1 MKIKCAIIDD
11 EPLAIELLK
20 NYTDNV
26 PFLELVFKSKNP
38 LDIIPFLETNTI
50 DVLFLDIQMPQI
62 SGIQL
67 SRIITNKTRIIFT
80 TAYKEF
86 ALEGYEF
93 NTVDYLL
100 KPITF
105 DQFYKAARKVKAL
118 VDTSI
123 PRNEELQLPI
133 EENLYFFVKTD
144 SRWIKIYFNEIK
156 YIEGL
161 KDYVMLH
168 TQKEKI
174 IILENLKEL
183 AVNLEDKGFMRVHKS
198 FIANLNKITSIERNR
213 IFIEKEIIPIGETFR
228 DTFFKWFEK
237 KK

>member
-20 NYTDNV
+20 NYTNNV
-26 PFLELVFKSKNP
+26 PFLELVFISQNP

-62 SGIQL
+62 NGMQL
-67 SRIITNKTRIIFT
+67 SRIITDKTRIIFT

-86 ALEGYEF
+86 ALAGYEF

-105 DQFYKAARKVKAL
+105 DQFYKAAQKIKLL
-118 VDTSI
+118 VNNNVSSYKEI
-123 PRNEELQLPI
+123 PQPK
-133 EENLYFFVKTD
+133 EENLFFFVKTD
-144 SRWIKIYFNEIK
+144 SKWIKISYDEIK

-168 TQKEKI
+168 TQNEKI
-174 IILENLKEL
+174 IVLENLKEL

-198 FIANLNKITSIERNR
+198 FIVNLNKITSIERNR
-213 IFIEKEIIPIGETFR
+213 IFIEKEIIPIGDTFR
-228 DTFFKWFEK
+228 DIFFQWFAK

>member
-11 EPLAIELLK
+11 EPLALELLK
-20 NYTDNV
+20 NYTNNV
-26 PFLELVFKSKNP
+26 PFLELVFISQNP
-38 LDIIPFLETNTI
+38 LDIIPFIETNTI

-62 SGIQL
+62 NGIQL
-67 SRIITNKTRIIFT
+67 SRIITDKTRIIFT

-86 ALEGYEF
+86 ALAGYEF

-105 DQFYKAARKVKAL
+105 DQFYKAAQKIKLL
-118 VDTSI
+118 VSNNVPRYKEI
-123 PRNEELQLPI
+123 PQPK
-133 EENLYFFVKTD
+133 EENLFFFVKTD
-144 SRWIKIYFNEIK
+144 SKWVKISYDEIK

-168 TQKEKI
+168 TQNEKI
-174 IILENLKEL
+174 IVLENLKEL

-198 FIANLNKITSIERNR
+198 FIVNLNKITSIERNR
-213 IFIEKEIIPIGETFR
+213 IFIEKEIIPIGDTFR
-228 DTFFKWFEK
+228 DIFFQWFAK